1 VRPQTIGAEAQE
13 LATPPEEPPITPVR
27 QKSDRRSIKPVLI
40 LPLLF
45 SWLTASA
52 LGAAEP
58 SDIVKSYRRRANAE
72 FGQRW
77 YTKVKAQGA
86 DLTPGTVLI
95 RYEVLADGQIRILK
109 VEPRDGANK
118 VFVKICREAV
128 EESHLD
134 PPPKELRRLSRDGRA
149 PGELTFAFSLAPY
162 ASIYRPNGKVAAKAV
177 EEYRKR
183 ILSIFNER
191 LSKEFRKP
199 SHETL
204 PDVGIGLSI
213 RRDGSTQVLE
223 AQSVDHAAAKY
234 LEACKRAIADT
245 TLPPPPAAALAL
257 GNGERYGEVIHIH
270 PPLMA
275 IPSSGL

>member
-1 VRPQTIGAEAQE
+1 MRPQTIGAQAEE

-52 LGAAEP
+52 LWRGRAERHCKVIQETRECRIR
-58 SDIVKSYRRRANAE
+58 SAMVHE
-72 FGQRW
+72 
-77 YTKVKAQGA
+77 VKAQGA

-183 ILSIFNER
+183 ILSIFN
-191 LSKEFRKP
+191 KGFRRNFENRHMRRFLT
-199 SHETL
+199 S
-204 PDVGIGLSI
+204 GIGLSI
-213 RRDGSTQVLE
+213 RRDGSTQVLRGFN
-223 AQSVDHAAAKY
+223 QWTTRLRSTWRHANAPSP
-234 LEACKRAIADT
+234 T
-245 TLPPPPAAALAL
+245 PPFRSPPAAALAL
-257 GNGERYGEVIHIH
+257 GNGERT
-270 PPLMA
+270 A
-275 IPSSGL
+275 R